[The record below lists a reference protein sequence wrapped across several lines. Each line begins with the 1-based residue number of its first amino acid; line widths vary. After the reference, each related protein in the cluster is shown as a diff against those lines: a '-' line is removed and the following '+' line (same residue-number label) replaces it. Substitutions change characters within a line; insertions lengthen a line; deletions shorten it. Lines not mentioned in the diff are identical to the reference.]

1 MHVEAL
7 CQWLRWNF
15 GTASRSRSESFFKC
29 RLYIAPDVHTIW
41 GDTLAVTVAPTCMV
55 AAEEKQLPEQSTKAD
70 PRTERLMQVPEV
82 PENV

>member
-1 MHVEAL
+1 M
-7 CQWLRWNF
+7 
-15 GTASRSRSESFFKC
+15 
-29 RLYIAPDVHTIW
+29 
-41 GDTLAVTVAPTCMV
+41 TLAVTVAPTCMV